1 MEGERERERERRDEV
16 GVFYPK
22 HFLLFLMCLLGY
34 KSNLHSFSPGVFH
47 SPLYFLSFLLS
58 FLLLSFSPV
67 FPAAIY
73 VVLVVVKQSNSWR
86 EKDKEV
92 SWG

>member
-1 MEGERERERERRDEV
+1 MLGFECGGVGECDLFDAHLVSVCFSKGRRWKERGRERERRDEV

-58 FLLLSFSPV
+58 RFYFN
-67 FPAAIY
+67 FA
-73 VVLVVVKQSNSWR
+73 
-86 EKDKEV
+86 
-92 SWG
+92 